1 MTFWGEK
8 SSGLNNNS
16 LDKSLVCLLLLQN
29 ITLLLEHCLSPSNLL
44 WSKPRKHNFWLKL
57 VLQNNNHVDNSL
69 LYCYKHSNELH
80 KKSCIM
86 EVRDWGLRTFAWLS
100 MNMNMPIKWQM
111 WSAESGL
118 YNLLQMR
125 TWQVILNTRWLRR
138 VAGAGRWRWWPHP
151 QFPGGVDHWS
161 HWSRLV
167 TSQSTSASPTLNS
180 WQ

>member
-57 VLQNNNHVDNSL
+57 VLQNNNHVDKSL
-69 LYCYKHSNELH
+69 LYCYKHSTELV
-80 KKSCIM
+80 M
-86 EVRDWGLRTFAWLS
+86 EVRDWGLRTFAWLNV
-100 MNMNMPIKWQM
+100 NMNMPIKWQM

-125 TWQVILNTRWLRR
+125 TWQVILNTRWVRTEEGGRSGTVAAPSSVPRR
-138 VAGAGRWRWWPHP
+138 SGSLESLVSAGH
-151 QFPGGVDHWS
+151 
-161 HWSRLV
+161 
-167 TSQSTSASPTLNS
+167 
-180 WQ
+180 

>member
-44 WSKPRKHNFWLKL
+44 WSKPRKHNFWLKV
-57 VLQNNNHVDNSL
+57 VLQNNNHVDKSL
-69 LYCYKHSNELH
+69 LYCYKHSTELY
-80 KKSCIM
+80 KKSCNGSK
-86 EVRDWGLRTFAWLS
+86 GLRIEDICLVENEYEYEYA
-100 MNMNMPIKWQM
+100 KWQM

-125 TWQVILNTRWLRR
+125 TWQVILNTRWVRTEEGGRSGTVAAPSSVPRR
-138 VAGAGRWRWWPHP
+138 SGSLESLVSAGH
-151 QFPGGVDHWS
+151 
-161 HWSRLV
+161 
-167 TSQSTSASPTLNS
+167 
-180 WQ
+180 